1 MEALNHMFERRS
13 SVAPRPAGSEVN
25 DYPVAVED
33 MRVASADEA
42 ALRTGAE
49 ARILLQYRC
58 DKAQEALWGFGFWT
72 ADHWVCIAGGETDQP
87 VYLREGGGTLSC
99 SIPQLPLLPGRY
111 VLRAAL
117 LDPITRVPLALAGW
131 KDAGLPVEVRGEAT
145 AARISQRNLNQLVTL
160 PIIWN

>member
-1 MEALNHMFERRS
+1 
-13 SVAPRPAGSEVN
+13 
-25 DYPVAVED
+25 
-33 MRVASADEA
+33 
-42 ALRTGAE
+42 
-49 ARILLQYRC
+49 
-58 DKAQEALWGFGFWT
+58 
-72 ADHWVCIAGGETDQP
+72 
-87 VYLREGGGTLSC
+87 LSC